1 MTISAAQTHEHVD
14 VVVIGGGSAGYAA
27 AIRAANLGKSVV
39 LAEKAKVGGTCLH
52 NGCVPTK
59 ALLHVAERADDVR
72 DAAGIGVLAQSTGID
87 LDRVHGFRD
96 GIVEKKYKGLQSLL
110 KAKKV
115 RVVEGTGVLESTAP
129 LTVRIGDT
137 RFTASDVVL
146 APGAQ
151 ARKLADVPYGE
162 HVLTSDEAL
171 ELTHIPECAI
181 VIGGGVIG
189 LEFASLWRSLGS
201 EVTVVEPLATIAAA
215 EDPNIAK
222 TLTRALTKR
231 GIVIKAGT
239 GFSEI
244 TTRKSAKSP
253 VRVTL
258 DSGEAL
264 EADTVLVA
272 VGRVPATSDLGLE
285 AAGVQLDG
293 AAIVVGDDLQTS
305 VPHVWAVGDA
315 VGGLQLAHRGYAHGM
330 AVAERIAGL
339 TAPVVNDEQIP
350 KVTYTHPEVASVG
363 LSEPAAIERLGAD
376 AVQTYTYNLAGN
388 AKSEILETSGFVK
401 IVREKD
407 GPIVG
412 VHLIGDR
419 VGELITEGQLAVAWE
434 ATPEDFNPLI
444 HAHPTQS
451 EALGEAFLALTG
463 RGIHTL

>member
-1 MTISAAQTHEHVD
+1 MSKTPHEHVD
-14 VVVIGGGSAGYAA
+14 VVVIGGGSAGYAT
-27 AIRAANLGKSVV
+27 AIRAATLGKSVV
-39 LAEKAKVGGTCLH
+39 LIEREKVGGTCLH

-72 DAAGIGVLAQSTGID
+72 SAAKIGVLAESPGLD
-87 LDRVHGFRD
+87 LDAVHAFRD
-96 GIVEKKYKGLQSLL
+96 GIVDKKFKGLQSLL
-110 KAKKV
+110 KAKKIQ
-115 RVVEGTGVLESTAP
+115 VVTGAGVLESTDP
-129 LTVRIGDT
+129 LTVRAGDAI
-137 RFTASDVVL
+137 FTADDVVL

-151 ARKLADVPYGE
+151 ARRLEAVPYGDA
-162 HVLTSDEAL
+162 VLTSDEAL
-171 ELTHIPECAI
+171 ALTRVPERAV

-189 LEFASLWRSLGS
+189 LEFASLWCSLGAN
-201 EVTVVEPLATIAAA
+201 VTIVEPLPTIAAA

-231 GIVIKAGT
+231 GMTIKAGM
-239 GFSEI
+239 GFQEI
-244 TTRKSAKSP
+244 AVDGTAA
-253 VRVTL
+253 RVVL
-258 DSGEAL
+258 DSGDVL

-272 VGRVPATSDLGLE
+272 VGRVPATEGLGLDE
-285 AAGVQLDG
+285 AGVARNG
-293 AAIVVGDDLQTS
+293 AAVVVDEFLRTS

-315 VGGLQLAHRGYAHGM
+315 VGGVQLAHRGYAHGM

-339 TAPVVNDEQIP
+339 EAPEVRDEEVP

-363 LSEPAAIERLGAD
+363 LSEPAANERFGAD

-419 VGELITEGQLAVAWE
+419 VGELITEGQLAVAWQ
-434 ATPEDFNPLI
+434 ATPEDFNHLI

>member
-1 MTISAAQTHEHVD
+1 MTPSAASPEHVD

-59 ALLHVAERADDVR
+59 ALLHVAERADAVR
-72 DAAGIGVLAQSTGID
+72 GASAIGILAEHTGVD
-87 LDRVHGFRD
+87 LNAIHAFRD

-110 KAKKV
+110 KAKRV
-115 RVVEGTGVLESTAP
+115 RIVEGSGSLESTDP
-129 LTVRIGDT
+129 LTVRIGDA
-137 RFTASDVVL
+137 RFTATDVVL
-146 APGAQ
+146 APGAV
-151 ARKLADVPYGE
+151 ARTLDNVPYGQ

-171 ELTHIPECAI
+171 ALDHIPQRAV

-189 LEFASLWRSLGS
+189 LEFASLWRSLGT
-201 EVTVVEPLATIAAA
+201 EVTIVEPLPTIAAT

-231 GIVIKAGT
+231 GIAIKAGT
-239 GFSEI
+239 GFTAI
-244 TTRKSAKSP
+244 DLTPNAQAP
-253 VRVTL
+253 VTVTL
-258 DSGEAL
+258 EKGEAL

-272 VGRVPATSDLGLE
+272 VGRVPATADLGLE
-285 AAGVQLDG
+285 AAGVQCNG
-293 AAIVVGDDLQTS
+293 ASIVVDDELRTS
-305 VPHVWAVGDA
+305 VPHIWAVGDA
-315 VGGLQLAHRGYAHGM
+315 IGGLQLAHRAYAHGM

-339 TAPVVNDEQIP
+339 PAPIVNDEQIP

-363 LSEPAAIERLGAD
+363 LSEPAAAERFGAD
-376 AVQTYTYNLAGN
+376 AIETFTYNLAGN

-401 IVREKD
+401 IVRQKH

-419 VGELITEGQLAVAWE
+419 VGELITEGQLAIAWE